1 MKRLTK
7 YEKENIF
14 LSNAAEDY
22 WSVYINSKP
31 FKRRFKEYDDK
42 YAGILIH
49 EHTDQYG
56 GELYKVPKNCISI
69 RLLPPRTDEQK
80 KKAKEHAIKCWSRK
94 KSGVIN

>member
-42 YAGILIH
+42 YADILIH

-80 KKAKEHAIKCWSRK
+80 KKAKEHAKNVGLERK
-94 KSGVIN
+94 AG

>member
-14 LSNAAEDY
+14 LSNTAEDY

-42 YAGILIH
+42 YAGFLIH

-56 GELYKVPKNCISI
+56 GELYKVPKNCI
-69 RLLPPRTDEQK
+69 
-80 KKAKEHAIKCWSRK
+80 
-94 KSGVIN
+94 INQTAPYENE

>member
-31 FKRRFKEYDDK
+31 LKKRFKEYNDK
-42 YAGILIH
+42 HPGILVH

-56 GELYKVPKNCISI
+56 GELFKVPKACISI
-69 RLLPPRTDEQK
+69 RLLKPRTDEQK
-80 KKAKEHAIKCWSRK
+80 KKAREHAENVRLGRK
-94 KSGVIN
+94 AG